1 MRLNLYL
8 TGALV
13 AYGVTAV
20 NLGPINNS
28 LEDSFAA
35 QSLPQTQAEWNWFEN
50 LFNQHKKKEEEKKEK
65 TLPPPQKSK
74 CNPGPKPEGCSTCS
88 GNKTKM

>member
-20 NLGPINNS
+20 NLGPIHNS

-35 QSLPQTQAEWNWFEN
+35 QNLPQTQAEWNWFEN
-50 LFNQHKKKEEEKKEK
+50 LFN
-65 TLPPPQKSK
+65 
-74 CNPGPKPEGCSTCS
+74 
-88 GNKTKM
+88 

>member
-20 NLGPINNS
+20 NLGPIDNS

-35 QSLPQTQAEWNWFEN
+35 QNLPQTQAEWNWFEN
-50 LFNQHKKKEEEKKEK
+50 LFNAHKKKAEEKKEK

-74 CNPGPKPEGCSTCS
+74 CNPGPKKYPDCATCS
-88 GNKTKM
+88 GV